1 MMSGNNSVL
10 RRDEHITFWR
20 LEAGVLE
27 GGCGGEE
34 GRSITIFLG
43 DVLAVR
49 KQGKSCLAV
58 DCLLPKKQNVNSEDP
73 EDAGAKAWV
82 FSALDSLCISS
93 QLGAVVN
100 QSRWCCSKG
109 GRKTCDHCSHF
120 NLTTNLGVA
129 NMDHLSSSVKTG
141 LILGLIS
148 LISWLCG
155 DTIKSKGTG
164 FGPSILCLKG

>member
-1 MMSGNNSVL
+1 MWGL
-10 RRDEHITFWR
+10 GGLQHYHLF
-20 LEAGVLE
+20 
-27 GGCGGEE
+27 GGCAGSEK
-34 GRSITIFLG
+34 
-43 DVLAVR
+43 AR
-49 KQGKSCLAV
+49 KKLFSSR
-58 DCLLPKKQNVNSEDP
+58 LPPTKNRNVNSEDP

-109 GRKTCDHCSHF
+109 GRKTCDHCSRF
-120 NLTTNLGVA
+120 DLTANLGVA

-155 DTIKSKGTG
+155 DTIISKGTG
-164 FGPSILCLKG
+164 FGPSILCLRG

>member
-1 MMSGNNSVL
+1 MWGL
-10 RRDEHITFWR
+10 GGLQHYHLF
-20 LEAGVLE
+20 
-27 GGCGGEE
+27 GGCAGSEK
-34 GRSITIFLG
+34 
-43 DVLAVR
+43 AR
-49 KQGKSCLAV
+49 KKLFSSR
-58 DCLLPKKQNVNSEDP
+58 LPPTKNRNVNSEDP

>member
-58 DCLLPKKQNVNSEDP
+58 DCLLPKKT
-73 EDAGAKAWV
+73 KCK
-82 FSALDSLCISS
+82 L
-93 QLGAVVN
+93 
-100 QSRWCCSKG
+100 
-109 GRKTCDHCSHF
+109 
-120 NLTTNLGVA
+120 
-129 NMDHLSSSVKTG
+129 
-141 LILGLIS
+141 
-148 LISWLCG
+148 
-155 DTIKSKGTG
+155 
-164 FGPSILCLKG
+164 